1 MGRDR
6 DWVRGRRSVLA
17 ACATAAA
24 LALGA
29 CGGGDEEA
37 ATTESDTE
45 SDEAAVEQVVADFG
59 AAEGS
64 DACDFTSQAYLD
76 SLGGTAGCDK
86 EFAEAVAVDYA
97 ISDVQ
102 VDGETATATADTDD
116 QTVAFELVL
125 VDGEW
130 KISSTGP
137 PDEGTTTESDT
148 GSDEAAVEQVV
159 ADFGLAE
166 GDTACDYVSQEYL
179 DGTGGESGCDKEF
192 AEAVGVK
199 YEISN
204 VQVNGDKA
212 TAQTATDD
220 QDVAFDLVR
229 EDGVW
234 KISSAGPG

>member
-102 VDGETATATADTDD
+102 VDGEQATATADTDD

-137 PDEGTTTESDT
+137 PDDGGTTEADPPIVSRQAVNAAQDITN
-148 GSDEAAVEQVV
+148 GCLRLVGFDEATQSLVQSGLPRSFSNQLSKQLVDALAGPIEDCLRDEV
-159 ADFGLAE
+159 AS
-166 GDTACDYVSQEYL
+166 Y
-179 DGTGGESGCDKEF
+179 
-192 AEAVGVK
+192 
-199 YEISN
+199 
-204 VQVNGDKA
+204 
-212 TAQTATDD
+212 
-220 QDVAFDLVR
+220 
-229 EDGVW
+229 
-234 KISSAGPG
+234 AGPGDLIVRTSPGNIPVADARVER

>member
-1 MGRDR
+1 MGRDW

-37 ATTESDTE
+37 ATTEAETE
-45 SDEAAVEQVVADFG
+45 SPEAAVEQVVADFG

-64 DACDFTSQAYLD
+64 AACDFVSQEYLD
-76 SLGGTAGCDK
+76 SLGGESGCDK

-97 ISDVQ
+97 ISDVE
-102 VDGETATATADTDD
+102 VTLDTATAQAATED
-116 QTVAFELVL
+116 QEVAFELVS

-130 KISSTGP
+130 QISSAGP
-137 PDEGTTTESDT
+137 PDEGTTTEADT
-148 GSDEAAVEQVV
+148 ESDEAAVEQVV

-166 GDTACDYVSQEYL
+166 GSSACDFVSQEYL
-179 DGTGGESGCDKEF
+179 ATIGGQSGCDKEF

-204 VQVNGDKA
+204 VQVTGDTA
-212 TAQTATDD
+212 TAQAATED
-220 QDVAFDLVR
+220 QKVAFELVR
-229 EDGVW
+229 TGDEW

>member
-1 MGRDR
+1 MGR

-29 CGGGDEEA
+29 CGGADEEA
-37 ATTESDTE
+37 ATTEAETE
-45 SDEAAVEQVVADFG
+45 SQEAAVEQVVDDFG
-59 AAEGS
+59 QAEGEA
-64 DACDFTSQAYLD
+64 ACDFVSQEFLD
-76 SLGGTAGCDK
+76 TVGGESGCDE
-86 EFAEAVAVDYA
+86 EFAEGVAVDYT

-102 VDGETATATADTDD
+102 VDGETATAQASTGD
-116 QTVAFELVL
+116 QDVAFELVL

-130 KISSTGP
+130 QISSVGA
-137 PDEGTTTESDT
+137 PDQGTTTESETDT

-159 ADFGLAE
+159 TDFGLAE

-179 DGTGGESGCDKEF
+179 QGLGGESGCDKEF

-204 VQVNGDKA
+204 VQVDGDEA
-212 TAQTATDD
+212 TATADTDD
-220 QDVAFDLVR
+220 QTVAFELVR

>member
-1 MGRDR
+1 MGRDW

-37 ATTESDTE
+37 ATTEAETE
-45 SDEAAVEQVVADFG
+45 SPEAAVEQVVADFG

-64 DACDFTSQAYLD
+64 AACDF
-76 SLGGTAGCDK
+76 
-86 EFAEAVAVDYA
+86 
-97 ISDVQ
+97 
-102 VDGETATATADTDD
+102 
-116 QTVAFELVL
+116 
-125 VDGEW
+125 
-130 KISSTGP
+130 
-137 PDEGTTTESDT
+137 
-148 GSDEAAVEQVV
+148 
-159 ADFGLAE
+159 
-166 GDTACDYVSQEYL
+166 VSQEYL
-179 DGTGGESGCDKEF
+179 DSLGSESGCNKEF

-212 TAQTATDD
+212 TAQAATDD

>member
-1 MGRDR
+1 MGRDQ

-17 ACATAAA
+17 TCAAAAA

-29 CGGGDEEA
+29 CGGGDEEG
-37 ATTESDTE
+37 ATTESETE
-45 SDEAAVEQVVADFG
+45 SQEAAVEQVVSDFG
-59 AAEGS
+59 SAEGT
-64 DACDFTSQAYLD
+64 DACDFVSQAYLD
-76 SLGGTAGCDK
+76 SLGGVSGCDK
-86 EFAEAVAVDYA
+86 EFAEAVAVDYEV
-97 ISDVQ
+97 SDVQ
-102 VDGETATATADTDD
+102 VDGETATAQAATDD
-116 QTVAFELVL
+116 QDVAFELVL

-130 KISSTGP
+130 QISSAGP
-137 PDEGTTTESDT
+137 PDEGGTSDT

-159 ADFGLAE
+159 ANFGLAE
-166 GDTACDYVSQEYL
+166 GSTACDFVSQEYL
-179 DGTGGESGCDKEF
+179 DSLGSESGCNKEF

-212 TAQTATDD
+212 TAQAATDD